1 MGLQTANDHNSSI
14 QTTTKSVH
22 AETVRVVD
30 EQMKDLEV
38 QMTDLDDFVTRARSE
53 NAEHHSRHSTSM
65 TKLSN
70 TVGTSFSNISSHY
83 QDTVSRV
90 QTLGNEMEVD
100 VEQLEED
107 LQPLGDNLCQPLGR
121 LRQDIESTKLQDY
134 VPTGETPERVQYQYP
149 TQLPRTTSHEVLI
162 ASMHGGS
169 LALTPSRPTATPSK
183 RTPATH
189 VFNDFDDSERARSP
203 NRPSSSDSATR
214 NPLNSSLRD
223 LNANMTTSSLLFDPT
238 ASTLSLLPAAAD
250 ENTMPIVKK
259 QASRIPGKGP
269 SKKMRLD
276 GVENLPPNELRESAS
291 RRKSPRLQQ

>member
-1 MGLQTANDHNSSI
+1 MELQTANDHNSSI

-22 AETVRVVD
+22 AETVRVVN

-53 NAEHHSRHSTSM
+53 NAEHHSRHSDSM
-65 TKLSN
+65 SKLSD

-83 QDTVSRV
+83 KDTVARV
-90 QTLGNEMEVD
+90 QTLGSEMEID
-100 VEQLEED
+100 VEQLEGV
-107 LQPLGDNLCQPLGR
+107 LHPLGDSLRQPLVK
-121 LRQDIESTKLQDY
+121 LRKDIEATKLRDY
-134 VPTGETPERVQYQYP
+134 VSTGETPEKVQYQYP
-149 TQLPRTTSHEVLI
+149 TQLPRTTSHDALL
-162 ASMHGGS
+162 ASMHGGQV
-169 LALTPSRPTATPSK
+169 AATPSRPIATPSK
-183 RTPATH
+183 RTPATQ

-223 LNANMTTSSLLFDPT
+223 LNTNMTTSSLLFDPT
-238 ASTLSLLPAAAD
+238 ASTLSLLPAAPD
-250 ENTMPIVKK
+250 ENTVPIVKK
-259 QASRIPGKGP
+259 HASRIPGKGP

-276 GVENLPPNELRESAS
+276 GVENLPPNELRESTS